1 MQQPFFC
8 SELSRRVAEK
18 TFGTASNGA
27 VWLLLEYA
35 GAWEPKILE
44 ASALAPEVKAFF
56 NHTLRTV
63 KNSRLLFIKRGR
75 WGGETVSFFVVRC
88 REREPFTVKFEVESY
103 EQLTE
108 IDIASVAA
116 GRTLAGG
123 SMVAEPLLLVCTHGR
138 RDKCCAKF
146 GVPIY
151 RSLRESFGERVWQS
165 SHVGGDRFAA
175 NLVCF
180 PHGLYY
186 GHVTED
192 AARRIVAAY
201 DARHLT
207 LDNYRGRA
215 SYPYHIQAAEF
226 FTRTETGIVGL
237 DDLRFVSSALRS
249 EKRWRVRFEG
259 VGAGVIYETDVSCR
273 MSEFQNYVT
282 CNDARPKSVP
292 QFVLDDWRVVDD
304 ETRSR
309 QVL

>member
-8 SELSRRVAEK
+8 SELSRRAGEQ

-35 GAWEPKILE
+35 GIWEPKILE
-44 ASALAPEVKAFF
+44 ASTLTPDVKAFF
-56 NHTLRTV
+56 NRTLRTIQH
-63 KNSRLLFIKRGR
+63 SRLLFIKRGR
-75 WGGETVSFFVVRC
+75 WGGETVSFFVVRS
-88 REREPFTVKFEVESY
+88 REREPFIVKFELENY

-123 SMVAEPLLLVCTHGR
+123 RVVGESLLLVCTHGR

-186 GHVTED
+186 AHVTEE
-192 AARRIVAAY
+192 AGRGIVAAY
-201 DARHLT
+201 DERRLI
-207 LDNYRGRA
+207 LDKYRGRA

-226 FTRTETGIVGL
+226 FARAETGIVGL
-237 DDLRFVSSALRS
+237 DDLRFLSSALRS
-249 EKRWRVRFEG
+249 EKRWRVRFMG
-259 VGAGVIYETDVSCR
+259 VGTGVIYEADVGCR

-282 CNDARPKSVP
+282 CHDASPKSVP
-292 QFVLDDWRVVDD
+292 QFVLDDFRVVHD
-304 ETRSR
+304 ETQSR